1 MRASADSSA
10 TMMPRSGA
18 ATRAAS
24 REEERSVYRRF
35 AIIML
40 VAVAALKPVAGAAQ
54 EATPPPGA
62 VALGPEECRVAPR
75 SPEEI
80 LAVLATPA
88 NDTAAAATDVA
99 PAREPRTVA
108 SEDEL
113 PTGEPA
119 DAATTEAVEPVV
131 REFTACFNARDLFRL
146 FSLVSDDFLREL
158 ASESGVPAGE
168 AELAAAAAMEP
179 TPVSEGDRQVILAI
193 RDARVFPD
201 RRVGVVLVGDWLN
214 DEEASKPTLVVLVQT
229 PEAWHID
236 AVITVDPEAAG
247 T

>member
-1 MRASADSSA
+1 
-10 TMMPRSGA
+10 MMPRTVFGIEAVSSKEG
-18 ATRAAS
+18 S
-24 REEERSVYRRF
+24 SVRRVS
-35 AIIML
+35 AIVVFVVL
-40 VAVAALKPVAGAAQ
+40 AALTPVAGTARQ
-54 EATPPPGA
+54 ATPPPGA
-62 VALGPEECRVAPR
+62 EALGPEECRVSPR
-75 SPEEI
+75 SPEAI
-80 LAVLATPA
+80 LSVLTTPA
-88 NDTAAAATDVA
+88 ADPGAAATDVP
-99 PAREPRTVA
+99 PAGGQGTVA

-119 DAATTEAVEPVV
+119 DATTVEAAEAVV

-229 PEAWHID
+229 PERWLVDNI
-236 AVITVDPEAAG
+236 IMVDPEAAEP
-247 T
+247 